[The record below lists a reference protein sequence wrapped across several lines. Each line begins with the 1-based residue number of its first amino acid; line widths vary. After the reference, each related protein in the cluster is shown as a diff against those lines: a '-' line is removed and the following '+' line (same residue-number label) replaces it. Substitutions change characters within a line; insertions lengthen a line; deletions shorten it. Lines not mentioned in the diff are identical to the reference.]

1 MHTLVR
7 GRPRSGCQAGTA
19 APSLSLPECPKSA
32 IVLSPKRVGVTGWVQ
47 SPCVSPGP
55 PSRAGAPWLRYNN
68 RHHLQ
73 HEALRNTA
81 PFLLRSSQLLCGT
94 LANQST
100 DFPEGR
106 VQGGGGE
113 VATKPPTWQSAGGS
127 LQSHAAPLPGSESAQ
142 PHQRCLKWGRQMPAS
157 SFSSI
162 QGKPRG

>member
-1 MHTLVR
+1 MR

-32 IVLSPKRVGVTGWVQ
+32 QNVWV
-47 SPCVSPGP
+47 SHAGCRAPAHPSCVSPGP